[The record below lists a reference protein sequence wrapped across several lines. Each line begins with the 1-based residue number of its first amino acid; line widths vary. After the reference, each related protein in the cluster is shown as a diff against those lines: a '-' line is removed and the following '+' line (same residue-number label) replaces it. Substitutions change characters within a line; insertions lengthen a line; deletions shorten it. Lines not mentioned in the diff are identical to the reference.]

1 MIGKV
6 NIEGNE
12 IIFEET
18 LKKGLC
24 CFCGNYYFKM
34 IYVLDLSVKRF

>member
-12 IIFEET
+12 IIFGET
-18 LKKGLC
+18 LKKGSC
-24 CFCGNYYFKM
+24 CFCANYFKM
-34 IYVLDLSVKRF
+34 ISVLDLSVKRF